1 MSKFKITMMDSIYY
15 EIIVEAD
22 TETEAIEFAQDNVEQ
37 AEVISESLV
46 EVVETE
52 EL

>member
-1 MSKFKITMMDSIYY
+1 MPKFKITMMDQTYY

-22 TETEAIEFAQDNVEQ
+22 TEDEAIEIAQDNVEK
-37 AEVISESLV
+37 AEIISESYV